1 MRTPSNAFG
10 MPAVPVAL
18 QVVETVPP
26 ASRRESTAHAPKPSA
41 LPASA
46 LETQKARQGNIAN
59 RQAFRRTL
67 LDEGLQKFVEASQ
80 TARENAALPSSD
92 PNHLS
97 QEHYQGQIKDAI
109 ERCLHATSMPVDPD
123 STYARERGMEPGGE
137 VSLLR
142 FIEDNGWRVPTTY
155 DELKNLFET
164 LGTDAPT
171 MPPHGNFGGALAW
184 PVPLSHEDQ
193 LGVYYHPIQTVP
205 GVEQDGLFKLLTRN
219 LALDNATLAQP
230 RQVLERL
237 IASPAGQAV
246 GETLQ
251 RKYGGVA
258 TASSNA
264 DWLLAALHASLD
276 AHTLLGASPT
286 PTRNRVAGFDLA
298 KAEYIGKPPATVVQA
313 LVTHLAGQ
321 QHISAALASTAAHLL
336 LSRQAPAFLVK
347 DIPAGVQCGSHA
359 WVTLQVAVA
368 RLEAK
373 APGSTA
379 LMSYAQV
386 MQHADMAPITVEDQ
400 AVEYVAQQ
408 TALKDW
414 GVANGVIPGNT
425 NDQYTADQLST
436 LHTAFNTQVQALRAG
451 SEAYASVMPT
461 RRELALKHLKQAYGS
476 AIPFEK
482 RCISLYRDSRDL
494 PGPYSLLDLY
504 LQHGNLDGIGTSWVS
519 SSADVPLRRLSTSYR
534 LPNIE
539 AAFSTAF
546 AGYCEAMD
554 KAMATQT
561 AHLIASLP
569 LDDRRHLES
578 GKLTIAR
585 HISITRGGYPPY
597 PEQRTPNEHSLYLK
611 TEHQGEVRTYVLN
624 LKDNAVQRQDTPR
637 WKLGD
642 LLGDDGKVYGRFEKV
657 ADSPAGPE
665 MQGYPRSYASA
676 RTALIASAMVK
687 DANIRRYED
696 EARGRTTFES
706 EVPFYKAGRELLLNL
721 IPLRSAII
729 QFQQGNIGDG
739 IADLAFDAFGFML
752 GAGAAA
758 KGVKALQAGASLSA
772 RVARGGRIIGRAAV
786 GALNPLDGTGQ
797 LLFNLARGGQKSTL
811 HAYRLLRGSAD
822 SYDLLKASKHFDAS
836 AVGTFKLQD
845 TLVEGPA
852 VLTNG
857 KWYAFDSAN
866 GRPYG
871 KPLEDFQPSLRATDA
886 QLGAWDNTA
895 PVVSQGSVEVRKRWD
910 ALVKQHKNADDP
922 ADFLRGYNAG
932 DPRTVPGFRAAMK
945 SEDIRQLAT
954 RGRLT
959 PEAIGTL
966 ARQEERLAVQHGF
979 KGVDRVYEHVSG
991 AGGRF
996 IPAPQVFYLSQT
1008 NPLSQGQC
1016 AAMSRLMASAMEQ
1029 GAQATFIGNL
1039 FTAAANPASQASREF
1054 ITQLTAVQ
1062 KQLMGPTLFHA
1073 AKPRRK
1079 MGYKDVISELT
1090 TAREPRHLMLGTP
1103 SHAMVAGTVGEGSNR
1118 TFYFYDPNFGVATFN
1133 SPEAMKRGLEK
1144 LFTDKKLPVQYT
1156 THSADPGKLEF
1167 EVSVYDDTWKGTTGV
1182 TDKTVK
1188 DLTEVPLLS
1197 PSKAATAPDV
1207 PARPQRPA
1215 PPATVIKPRPVEV
1228 LMGQSQTVTDPLSTL
1243 RTTSLSNCSALVVLS
1258 NLKDGVYRK
1267 RTLVH
1272 LTGSNLGL
1280 PVNGTRDGFAWLQ
1293 QANKDLA
1300 GGGKVLFVGGT
1311 DTKSV
1316 VGVAVVIGQQGGQP
1330 GQPLLDLLQR
1340 KDVSVTYAS
1349 SAGVEVYPDG
1359 TFKLND
1365 NDGAGVFS
1373 QSKVKEII
1381 DFAKD

>member
-1 MRTPSNAFG
+1 M
-10 MPAVPVAL
+10 
-18 QVVETVPP
+18 QVVETVPLVP
-26 ASRRESTAHAPKPSA
+26 LRQSTSHAAKPSP
-41 LPASA
+41 LLDNV
-46 LETQKARQGNIAN
+46 LETQKALQGNIAN

-67 LDEGLQKFVEASQ
+67 LGEGLKEFVELSQ
-80 TARENAALPSSD
+80 TARERAALPFSD
-92 PNHLS
+92 RNHLS
-97 QEHYQGQIKDAI
+97 QDDYRQQIKDVI
-109 ERCLHATSMPVDPD
+109 ERCLHATSMPIDTD
-123 STYARERGMEPGGE
+123 SAYRTERGMEPGSE
-137 VSLLR
+137 VSLMR

-155 DELKNLFET
+155 DELKNLFDS
-164 LGTDAPT
+164 LGTVAPT
-171 MPPHGNFGGALAW
+171 TPPHGNFSGALAW

-193 LGVYYHPIQTVP
+193 LGLYYHPIQTLP
-205 GVEQDGLFKLLTRN
+205 GVEQDGLFNVLTRH
-219 LALDNATLAQP
+219 LALDKATLAQP
-230 RQVLERL
+230 RKVLERL
-237 IASPAGQAV
+237 IASTAGQAL

-251 RKYGGVA
+251 RKYGGVV
-258 TASSNA
+258 TTSSNA

-276 AHTLLGASPT
+276 AQTLLGSTPT
-286 PTRNRVAGFDLA
+286 PARNSVAGFDLA
-298 KAEYIGKPPATVVQA
+298 KADYIGKPPGAVLQA
-313 LVTHLAGQ
+313 FTTHLASQ
-321 QHISAALASTAAHLL
+321 QHISPELASVAAHLL
-336 LSRQAPAFLVK
+336 LSRRAPAFLVK

-379 LMSYAQV
+379 RMNYAQV
-386 MQHADMAPITVEDQ
+386 MRHADHAPITVEDQ
-400 AVEYVAQQ
+400 AVEYAAQQ
-408 TALKDW
+408 AALKDW
-414 GVANGVIPGNT
+414 GVANGVIRGNA
-425 NDQYTADQLST
+425 NDQYTEDQLSA
-436 LHTAFNTQVQALRAG
+436 LHTAFNAQIQALRAG
-451 SEAYASVMPT
+451 SEAYASEMPT

-482 RCISLYRDSRDL
+482 RCISLYRDSRDH

-504 LQHGNLDGIGTSWVS
+504 LQQGNLDGIGASWVS
-519 SSADVPLRRLSTSYR
+519 SSADVPLKQLSSSYR
-534 LPNIE
+534 LPNVE
-539 AAFSTAF
+539 AEFSSTF

-554 KAMATQT
+554 KAIATQT

-569 LDDRRHLES
+569 LDDRQHLES

-585 HISITRGGYPPY
+585 KISITRGGYPPF
-597 PEQRTPNEHSLYLK
+597 PERRKPNDHSLYLK

-624 LKDNAVQRQDTPR
+624 LKDNMIQRQDEH
-637 WKLGD
+637 WELGD
-642 LLGDDGKVYGRFEKV
+642 SLGGDGQVYGRFEKV
-657 ADSPAGPE
+657 ADSPVGPAME
-665 MQGYPRSYASA
+665 GYPPSYSSA
-676 RTALIASAMVK
+676 RTALIGSAMVK
-687 DANIRRYED
+687 DANIRHYEG

-706 EVPFYKAGRELLLNL
+706 EVPFYKAGREFLLNL
-721 IPLRSAII
+721 IPLRSAIVN
-729 QFQQGNIGDG
+729 FQQGNIGDG

-752 GAGAAA
+752 GAGSAA

-772 RVARGGRIIGRAAV
+772 RVARGGRIMGRAAV

-822 SYDLLKASKHFDAS
+822 SYDLLKASKHFDAG
-836 AVGTFKLQD
+836 AVGTYKLQD
-845 TLVEGPA
+845 TIVEGTA

-857 KWYAFDSAN
+857 KWYAFDNVN

-871 KPLEDFQPSLRATDA
+871 KALDDFQPSLRATEA
-886 QLGAWDNTA
+886 QLGTWGNAA
-895 PVVSQGSVEVRKRWD
+895 PVVSQDSADLRKRWD
-910 ALVKQHKNADDP
+910 ELVKQHKNADDP
-922 ADFLRGYNAG
+922 ADFLHGYNEG
-932 DPRTVPGFRAAMK
+932 DPRAVKGFRSAMK
-945 SEDIRQLAT
+945 TEDIRQLAT
-954 RGRLT
+954 SGRLT
-959 PEAIGTL
+959 PEEIGTL
-966 ARQEERLAVQHGF
+966 ARHEERLAVQHGF
-979 KGVDRVYEHVSG
+979 KGVDSVYEHVSS

-1029 GAQATFIGNL
+1029 GAEATFIGNL
-1039 FTAAANPASQASREF
+1039 FTAAANPATQASREF
-1054 ITQLTAVQ
+1054 VAQLTAVQ

-1073 AKPRRK
+1073 ARPRRK
-1079 MGYKDVISELT
+1079 LGYKDVIAELT
-1090 TAREPRHLMLGTP
+1090 NTREPRSLMLGTP
-1103 SHAMVAGTVGEGSNR
+1103 GHAMAAGTLGEGSNKK
-1118 TFYFYDPNFGVATFN
+1118 FYFYDPNFGVAMFD

-1156 THSADPGKLEF
+1156 THSADPSKLEF
-1167 EVSVYDDTWKGTTGV
+1167 EVSVYDDAWKSTTGV
-1182 TDKTVK
+1182 SDKTVK
-1188 DLTEVPLLS
+1188 DLTEVPLLA
-1197 PSKAATAPDV
+1197 PSKSVTAPDV
-1207 PARPQRPA
+1207 PKKPQIPV
-1215 PPATVIKPRPVEV
+1215 PPPTVITPRPVEV
-1228 LMGQSQTVTDPLSTL
+1228 LMGQSHTLTDQVSTL
-1243 RTTSLSNCSALVVLS
+1243 KTTSLSDCSALVVLS
-1258 NLKDGVYRK
+1258 NLKDGVYQK

-1272 LTGSNLGL
+1272 LTGSNLGQ
-1280 PVNGTRDGFAWLQ
+1280 PVNGTSNGFAWLQ
-1293 QANKDLA
+1293 QANKDLE

-1316 VGVAVVIGQQGGQP
+1316 VGVAVVIGQQGEQS